1 MQNKRKQKPGVVR
14 KEGVIMKSIMLKLF
28 KKYGHAVA
36 ALALTITAM
45 NVNSAC
51 FWINNQ
57 PELPADAKELR
68 KF

>member
-1 MQNKRKQKPGVVR
+1 
-14 KEGVIMKSIMLKLF
+14 MKSFMLKFF
-28 KKYGHAVA
+28 KKYGGMFA
-36 ALALTITAM
+36 ALALTVTAV

-57 PELPADAKELR
+57 PELPADAKSLR

>member
-1 MQNKRKQKPGVVR
+1 
-14 KEGVIMKSIMLKLF
+14 MKSIMLKLL

-57 PELPADAKELR
+57 PELPADAKDLR

>member
-1 MQNKRKQKPGVVR
+1 MIK
-14 KEGVIMKSIMLKLF
+14 IL
-28 KKYGHAVA
+28 KKYGSVFA
-36 ALALTITAM
+36 ALALTITAV

-57 PELPADAKELR
+57 PKLPDDAKSLR